1 MRRKMADVQDPTLQ
15 QYGEKRNCAS
25 GRRDA
30 LDLCVRVA
38 GCYYATSLIV
48 AIGFSLGLYL
58 LNWTAPVS
66 RRSKVVNAAGA
77 RASIS
82 GSWVK
87 GDMILSYLGRCR
99 DLGGRQGAFSCV
111 TCGPVHCDAGG
122 IVGSSVRFDNAV
134 HGPQASGRRLTA
146 RRRPR
151 CELARRSSRRDPR
164 PDG

>member
-1 MRRKMADVQDPTLQ
+1 MKDEGSGKPRCCSIPHPSSFIPHPSSFILQ
-15 QYGEKRNCAS
+15 LS
-25 GRRDA
+25 
-30 LDLCVRVA
+30 
-38 GCYYATSLIV
+38 
-48 AIGFSLGLYL
+48 
-58 LNWTAPVS
+58 WTAPVS

-99 DLGGRQGAFSCV
+99 DLGGRQGAVSCV

-134 HGPQASGRRLTA
+134 HGPQASGRRLTT
-146 RRRPR
+146 RPWPR
-151 CELARRSSRRDPR
+151 WELAPRSSRRDPR